1 MADLEEKLGKPISDV
16 SPAYKTPASAT
27 SKPIIITNH
36 PVMKDP
42 MVLPDKATTG
52 DAAAADPTENVVAKL
67 PTKITLQPI
76 HANVVPDSP
85 SAFDITKKSA
95 ETEVEKSDP
104 TTAENSLDH
113 TNGQT
118 KEQTKP
124 NSETSSI
131 TDPAADEQEYHDGF
145 NEQPITQESDTKLLE
160 LAADADIAKRASLDA
175 LIASKKYFLRIDSAE
190 KRRTQRSLII
200 GIVLVSLL
208 GLAWLNIA
216 LDAGIIELGN
226 LKPITHFF

>member
-1 MADLEEKLGKPISDV
+1 MADLEEKIGKPISDV
-16 SPAYKTPASAT
+16 SPADKTPASAT

-36 PVMKDP
+36 SVMKDP

-52 DAAAADPTENVVAKL
+52 DAAAADSTENIVAKL

-85 SAFDITKKSA
+85 SAFDIAKKST
-95 ETEVEKSDP
+95 ETEVEKPDP
-104 TTAENSLDH
+104 TMAENSLDH

-118 KEQTKP
+118 KP
-124 NSETSSI
+124 NSETGSI